1 MWTSHCSVLCLLATD
16 MNSLKRRKPKE
27 MNPNSDSIILGTYT
41 VLLLLIWQITHTLSL
56 SFFFLLSS
64 LPSFSASPL
73 SSNIPSCTSVSAS
86 PPKQLPCFFLF
97 QIMVTCCVL
106 DPLLCLSH
114 RYDATYPTLAPLSS
128 SSSLS
133 LSLSHLPFTLSP
145 SPSSSNSSL
154 LLPTSSKLYL

>member
-1 MWTSHCSVLCLLATD
+1 

-56 SFFFLLSS
+56 SLSFSYSLLFLLSL
-64 LPSFSASPL
+64 LPLYPQTFQAVQVCLLHPQ
-73 SSNIPSCTSVSAS
+73 NSCHV
-86 PPKQLPCFFLF
+86 FFLF

-133 LSLSHLPFTLSP
+133 LSHLPFTLSP